1 MKVFEKDTVDA
12 YVARWKHAAPLLDKV
27 RDTDIRSA
35 NTAQAMKNYTGSA
48 TWAVTHRP
56 SPATSGLIEQQR
68 WFMKLMNHS

>member
-1 MKVFEKDTVDA
+1 MKFFEKNTVDA
-12 YVARWKHAAPLLDKV
+12 CVARWKHAAHLLEKV
-27 RDTDIRSA
+27 RDGDIRSV
-35 NTAQAMKNYTGSA
+35 NTAQAMKNYTGIA